1 MPRTIAAKLCGR
13 NICNCQSLVKRWSN
27 EDKFLPAF
35 RDFTKHPIV
44 LPTSKKIIVKKNIL
58 SLIFCQLS
66 LFAFSQTKE
75 TELDPVTVTGTLS
88 EINASKTGRN
98 IIVLK
103 GKDIAN
109 LPVKSLDELLR
120 YIPGIEVQSRGAMGS
135 QSDITMR
142 GGTFQQVLIIMD
154 GLRLNDPNTG
164 HFSSYIPVAPDEIE
178 KIEVLKGASS
188 AVYGSDAV
196 GGVINITTKN
206 FANSIKQ
213 KTETN
218 AQLIGGEYGLL
229 NGALH
234 HLYTNQ
240 KTIFQISGLTN
251 NADGQQQRGI
261 SGFVHNHLIAASFN
275 QQIDNWNIGFRSSY
289 DYRKFAAQNFY
300 TSFVSDTAQE
310 KVKTFW
316 NQLNL
321 TYQKQKDKFSLVA
334 GFKNTEDNYLF
345 NNISVANSSFSN
357 LFQLT
362 SYYEHQLNKNSIV
375 TGGAQYLGRN
385 IKSNDRGEH
394 TVSQAAAFVVV
405 QQAVSKNIS
414 VNGSLRFDWN
424 EFAGW
429 VVVPQVNASYKRN
442 NIQLRASAGNALRYA
457 DFTELYNN
465 YNKTLVTSGKI
476 GNPDLTAEKTF
487 NYEAGVDWFVKNN
500 AKISFGIFQRQ
511 CNNLIDWA
519 TTAYTDMPRKD
530 NLIATGNYLLAK
542 NVAQVTTSGAELD
555 VLLNKQI
562 SYQKNITANFGLVW
576 LNSES
581 NNGPLTLYVSSHAKF
596 LSNFSIRYNTQ
607 YYGITINGLYK
618 TRMPQAGTAVIATV
632 SENYFVMNARVN
644 AFIIK
649 NVLTA
654 FVQADN
660 LFNTSYNDFLGTPMP
675 SRWLQAGLRLVVK

>member
-1 MPRTIAAKLCGR
+1 M
-13 NICNCQSLVKRWSN
+13 
-27 EDKFLPAF
+27 
-35 RDFTKHPIV
+35 
-44 LPTSKKIIVKKNIL
+44 KKMIL
-58 SLIFCQLS
+58 SSILCQLG
-66 LFAFSQTKE
+66 LFGFSQTKE

-103 GKDIAN
+103 GKDIAG

-142 GGTFQQVLIIMD
+142 GGTFQQVLIILD

-164 HFSSYIPVAPDEIE
+164 HFSSYIPISPDEIE

-196 GGVINITTKN
+196 GGVINITTKAFTN
-206 FANSIKQ
+206 AAKQ
-213 KTETN
+213 KTETG
-218 AQLIGGEYGLL
+218 AQLTGGEYGLM
-229 NGALH
+229 NAALH
-234 HLYTNQ
+234 HVYANQ

-261 SGFVHNHLIAASFN
+261 NGFIHNHLIAASIS
-275 QQIDNWNIGFRSSY
+275 QQIHNWNIGFRSSY

-300 TSFVSDTAQE
+300 TSFASDTAQE

-321 TYQKQKDKFSLVA
+321 TYQKQKDRFSFVA
-334 GFKNTEDNYLF
+334 GFKNTEDNYQF
-345 NNISVANSSFSN
+345 NTASVANSSFSN

-362 SYYEHQLNKNSIV
+362 SFYEHQFNQNSTI

-394 TVSQAAAFVVV
+394 TVSQAAAFAVL
-405 QQAVSKNIS
+405 QQAISKNIS

-424 EFAGW
+424 EVAGW
-429 VVVPQVNASYKRN
+429 VVVPQLNASYKKN

-476 GNPDLTAEKTF
+476 GNPNLTAEKTF
-487 NYEAGVDWFVKNN
+487 NYEAGIDWFAKKY

-511 CNNLIDWA
+511 CNDLIDWA
-519 TTAYTDMPRKD
+519 TTAYADMPRKD

-542 NVAQVTTSGAELD
+542 NISQVTTSGAELD
-555 VLLNKQI
+555 VLLSKPLTH
-562 SYQKNITANFGLVW
+562 QKNVTANFGLVW

-581 NNGPLTLYVSSHAKF
+581 NNGPLTLYISSHAKF
-596 LSNFSIRYNTQ
+596 LANFSVRYATTK
-607 YYGITINGLYK
+607 YGISINGLYK
-618 TRMPQAGTAVIATV
+618 TREAQAGTAIIVPV
-632 SENYFVMNARVN
+632 SENYFVMNVKAEAVL
-644 AFIIK
+644 IK
-649 NVLTA
+649 NILTA
-654 FVQADN
+654 FLQADN
-660 LFNTSYNDFLGTPMP
+660 IFNTSYNDFLGTPMP
-675 SRWLQAGLRLVVK
+675 SRWLQAGLRFSVK